1 MCGSVSANWWSAAR
15 YIDSQ
20 VKSGVSENKKNII
33 LRYYRYVTTGAP
45 RLSISIDVEIVPDP
59 RKYAK
64 SKQPMPTEREILV
77 KEQILEH
84 EFTTNNLNI
93 VKCNVCLEC
102 HIQKNVLPNHESY
115 ICKKCH
121 TRKDPDYFMKNNL
134 HPVWFEVNEDGSNK
148 LDSSGKKIP
157 ILASH
162 MNLKDSLLPNDCSFE
177 DVQLLYHQFI
187 YQMVTLH

>member
-1 MCGSVSANWWSAAR
+1 
-15 YIDSQ
+15 
-20 VKSGVSENKKNII
+20 
-33 LRYYRYVTTGAP
+33 LRYNRYLTTGAP
-45 RLSISIDVEIVPDP
+45 RLSISIDVEIVPNP
-59 RKYAK
+59 RKYAN

-84 EFTTNNLNI
+84 KWTTNNLNI

-102 HIQKNVLPNHESY
+102 HIQKNILPDNESY

-121 TRKDPDYFMKNNL
+121 MQKDPDYFMKYNL
-134 HPVWFEVNEDGSNK
+134 HPVWFEVNKDGSNK
-148 LDSSGKKIP
+148 LDSKGKKIP

-177 DVQLLYHQFI
+177 DVQLLYHRFI
-187 YQMVTLH
+187 YQMVTLR